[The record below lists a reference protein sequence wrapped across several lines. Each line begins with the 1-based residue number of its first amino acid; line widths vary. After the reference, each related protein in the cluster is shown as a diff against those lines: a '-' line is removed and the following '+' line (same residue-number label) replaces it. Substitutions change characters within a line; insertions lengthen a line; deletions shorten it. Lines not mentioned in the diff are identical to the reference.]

1 MALRLIESY
10 FLSLQYWLFCSVLFC
25 SDCYRCWDYNLKLTW
40 IDENP
45 SLQGPEKKKKIIYQ
59 TATLLLRAVFVQ
71 WIVLFKCVKQMFYHA
86 CTPTTPKQLV
96 SIFSTS
102 NNLISRHSFNKSER
116 MHFFEHS
123 TSFQRPTYSSPP
135 YLFSL
140 LLYFI
145 FAVPH

>member
-1 MALRLIESY
+1 MALRLIESH
-10 FLSLQYWLFCSVLFC
+10 FLSLQYWVFCSVLFWLLPLL
-25 SDCYRCWDYNLKLTW
+25 R
-40 IDENP
+40 
-45 SLQGPEKKKKIIYQ
+45 LQLETYLDRWEPISTRAWKKEKIMNQ

-71 WIVLFKCVKQMFYHA
+71 WIVLFKCVKQMFYHVP
-86 CTPTTPKQLV
+86 PTTPKQLV

-102 NNLISRHSFNKSER
+102 NCLISWHSFNKSER

-145 FAVPH
+145 FAGPH